1 MRMLAQWDKL
11 PEELKTDA
19 IRRYYDLLLKRKGS
33 LLIKRS
39 FDFIVSL
46 VMIILLSPVLLILAI
61 LIKADSKGPVFYRQ
75 VRVTTGGRDFRI
87 FKFRTMVQNADQIG
101 ALVTS
106 GNDSRITKIG
116 SKIRK
121 CRLDELPQLF
131 NVIKGEM
138 SFVGTRPEVRKYVE
152 AYQDEM
158 KATLLLPAGITSL
171 ASIRFKDEDVMMDQY
186 TGQGMTTDHAYVEHV
201 LPEKMKYNLEYIRD
215 FSFFKDIGLM
225 WQTFVSVLK

>member
-1 MRMLAQWDKL
+1 MLAQWDKL
-11 PEELKTDA
+11 PEELKTDV

-33 LLIKRS
+33 LLLKRG

-46 VMIILLSPVLLILAI
+46 VMIILLSPVLLVLAI

-116 SKIRK
+116 GKIRK

-152 AYQDEM
+152 AYKDEM

-225 WQTFVSVLK
+225 WKTFVSVVK

>member
-1 MRMLAQWDKL
+1 MLAQWDKL
-11 PEELKTDA
+11 PEELKTDV

-33 LLIKRS
+33 LLIKRG

-46 VMIILLSPVLLILAI
+46 VMIILLSPVLLILAV

-215 FSFFKDIGLM
+215 FSFFTDIGLM

>member
-1 MRMLAQWDKL
+1 MLVQWDKL
-11 PEELKTDA
+11 PEELKTDT

-33 LLIKRS
+33 LLIKRG

-46 VMIILLSPVLLILAI
+46 VMIILLSPVLLVLAI

-225 WQTFVSVLK
+225 WKTFVSVLK

>member
-1 MRMLAQWDKL
+1 MLAQWDKL
-11 PEELKTDA
+11 PEELKTDV

-33 LLIKRS
+33 LLIKRG

-46 VMIILLSPVLLILAI
+46 IMTILLSPVLLILAI

-152 AYQDEM
+152 AYEDEM
-158 KATLLLPAGITSL
+158 NATLLLPAGITSL
-171 ASIRFKDEDVMMDQY
+171 ASIRFKDEDVIMDKY

-201 LPEKMKYNLEYIRD
+201 LPEKMKYNLEYMRD
-215 FSFFKDIGLM
+215 FNFLRDIGLM
-225 WQTFVSVLK
+225 WKTFISVLK

>member
-1 MRMLAQWDKL
+1 MLAQWDKL

-33 LLIKRS
+33 LLIKRG

-106 GNDSRITKIG
+106 GNDARITKIG
-116 SKIRK
+116 NKIRK

-152 AYQDEM
+152 AYEDEM

-171 ASIRFKDEDVMMDQY
+171 ASIRFKDEDVIMDKY
-186 TGQGMTTDHAYVEHV
+186 TRQGMTTDVAYIDHV
-201 LPEKMKYNLEYIRD
+201 LPEKMKYNLEYMRN
-215 FSFFKDIGLM
+215 FSFLKDIGLM
-225 WQTFVSVLK
+225 WKTFVSVLK

>member
-33 LLIKRS
+33 LLIKRG

>member
-1 MRMLAQWDKL
+1 MLVQWDKL
-11 PEELKTDA
+11 PEELKTDT
-19 IRRYYDLLLKRKGS
+19 IRCYYDLLLKRKGS
-33 LLIKRS
+33 LLIKRG

-46 VMIILLSPVLLILAI
+46 VMIILLSPVLLVLAI

-215 FSFFKDIGLM
+215 FSFFTDIGLM

>member
-1 MRMLAQWDKL
+1 MLAQWDKL
-11 PEELKTDA
+11 PEELKTDV
-19 IRRYYDLLLKRKGS
+19 IRHYYDLLLKRKGS
-33 LLIKRS
+33 LLLKRG
-39 FDFIVSL
+39 FDLIVSL
-46 VMIILLSPVLLILAI
+46 IMIILLSPVLLVLAV

-152 AYQDEM
+152 AYKDEM

-186 TGQGMTTDHAYVEHV
+186 MGQGMTTDHAYVEHV
-201 LPEKMKYNLEYIRD
+201 LPEKMKYNLEYMRD
-215 FSFFKDIGLM
+215 FSFLKDIGLM
-225 WQTFVSVLK
+225 WKTFVSVLK